1 MAKKAYLK
9 GEEFVFT
16 RVKGSSE
23 TDYRDGDVNINP
35 TNLGLGNVNNTS
47 DSDKPVSTAQRKAI
61 DDAYANS
68 NKYTDQKIA
77 DLIGGASETMD
88 TLKEVEQAIVS
99 SKSTE
104 EALNKAIGTKANQ
117 TELDTHTGNDTIH
130 ITASERAKWNKN
142 GGVTGVRGSAEA
154 DYKTGQV
161 TISKENIGLGNV
173 ENTKDIDKN
182 VNSAEYLKMYD
193 NNTQSSALVRFE
205 HAPLSMATDGVE
217 VVDPSYVPIGY
228 DATNHLLTY
237 GEKIDTADEVVN
249 FTSGDSTTGDST
261 APAVITSGE
270 THKSLFNKIST
281 AVKNVRWL
289 LSKMGT
295 TDISAIGNG
304 TVTGALSTLNSNI
317 VGVKKHYFTS
327 VFGSVANVAKN
338 VWVKSNKDITVSE
351 SGIYIVNFPFLRDQ
365 GGVDTAYLT
374 QIKID
379 TSDSL
384 SSNQEPDIG
393 CVATNWGITSMT
405 YLCELQ
411 AGKTY
416 HIWLRHTA
424 SQTHTIDY
432 HCYYAKM

>member
-88 TLKEVEQAIVS
+88 TLKEVEQAIAS

-130 ITASERAKWNKN
+130 ITASEREKWNKN
-142 GGVTGVRGSAEA
+142 GGVTGVRGSAES
-154 DYKTGQV
+154 DYKTGQA
-161 TISKENIGLGNV
+161 TISPEDIGLGNV
-173 ENTKDIDKN
+173 
-182 VNSAEYLKMYD
+182 D
-193 NNTQSSALVRFE
+193 N
-205 HAPLSMATDGVE
+205 
-217 VVDPSYVPIGY
+217 
-228 DATNHLLTY
+228 
-237 GEKIDTADEVVN
+237 TADLDKTVYRANGLTIHNNLVGGSTTNGTVEFMPDALYSDSEYYPVCYDPQHRIMSYNKDADTSESIVN
-249 FTSGDSTTGDST
+249 FVSADSATGDST
-261 APAVITSGE
+261 APDILTSGE
-270 THKSLFNKIST
+270 RHKSIFNKISILF
-281 AVKNVRWL
+281 KNVRWL

-295 TDISAIGNG
+295 TDIASVGDG

-317 VGVKKHYFTS
+317 
-327 VFGSVANVAKN
+327 
-338 VWVKSNKDITVSE
+338 KDI
-351 SGIYIVNFPFLRDQ
+351 SGKYITGSFVVKGNE
-365 GGVDTAYLT
+365 TAT
-374 QIKID
+374 TPII
-379 TSDSL
+379 
-384 SSNQEPDIG
+384 SSNYNGLRLYYYDGNNGLRQSVIIPIASGNIPYMTIG
-393 CVATNWGITSMT
+393 GIKYVSISVNSNRTITFTNNNTIN
-405 YLCELQ
+405 LVV
-411 AGKTY
+411 
-416 HIWLRHTA
+416 
-424 SQTHTIDY
+424 THM
-432 HCYYAKM
+432 YAVVINK

>member
-35 TNLGLGNVNNTS
+35 TNLGLGNVTNTS
-47 DSDKPVSTAQRKAI
+47 DADKPVSTAQRKAI

-88 TLKEVEQAIVS
+88 TLKEVEQAIAS

-142 GGVTGVRGSAEA
+142 GGVTGVRGSAES
-154 DYKTGQV
+154 DYKTGQA
-161 TISKENIGLGNV
+161 TISPEDIGLGNV
-173 ENTKDIDKN
+173 
-182 VNSAEYLKMYD
+182 D
-193 NNTQSSALVRFE
+193 N
-205 HAPLSMATDGVE
+205 
-217 VVDPSYVPIGY
+217 
-228 DATNHLLTY
+228 
-237 GEKIDTADEVVN
+237 TADLDKTVYRANGLTIHNNLVGGSTTNGTVEFMPDALYSDSEYYPVCYDPQHRIMSYNKDADTSESIVN
-249 FTSGDSTTGDST
+249 FVSADSATGDST
-261 APAVITSGE
+261 APDVLTSGE
-270 THKSLFNKIST
+270 RHKSIFNKISILF
-281 AVKNVRWL
+281 KNVRWL

-317 VGVKKHYFTS
+317 VGVKKHYFTA
-327 VFGSVANVAKN
+327 VFGSANNVVKN
-338 VWVKSNKDITVSE
+338 VWTKSNKDITVSE
-351 SGIYIVNFPFLRDQ
+351 SGIYIVNFPFFRDQ
-365 GGVDTAYLT
+365 GGVDTAYVT
-374 QIKID
+374 QIKIS
-379 TSDSL
+379 TENSL
-384 SSNQEPDIG
+384 PSSYEPDIS
-393 CVATNWGITSMT
+393 CVATNWSITSMT

-411 AGKTY
+411 FGKTY

>member
-16 RVKGSSE
+16 RVKGSFE
-23 TDYRDGDVNINP
+23 TDYRDGDVNIDP

-47 DSDKPVSTAQRKAI
+47 DTDKPVSTAQRKAI

-88 TLKEVEQAIVS
+88 TLKEVEQAIAS

-130 ITASERAKWNKN
+130 ITASEREKWNKN
-142 GGVTGVRGSAEA
+142 GGVTGIRGETES

-161 TISKENIGLGNV
+161 TISKEDIGLGNV
-173 ENTKDIDKN
+173 DNTKDADKN
-182 VNSAEYLKMYD
+182 VNSALFS
-193 NNTQSSALVRFE
+193 TFIQSSVKIKDSLVDDTMPNTSIKLE
-205 HAPLSMATDGVE
+205 DVYSDNVKDGNNFLTFIN
-217 VVDPSYVPIGY
+217 DDNGHQINASY
-228 DATNHLLTY
+228 DTKNLLTTF
-237 GEKIDTADEVVN
+237 E
-249 FTSGDSTTGDST
+249 SGDSATGDST

-270 THKSLFNKIST
+270 THQTLFNKIST

-317 VGVKKHYFTS
+317 TIKSIVPYSGYDLTNLDSYMIGQHIVNINIYVKHTLSSPGTYQTIAYAPEGCGARKLTVGVAHICY
-327 VFGSVANVAKN
+327 GN
-338 VWVKSNKDITVSE
+338 
-351 SGIYIVNFPFLRDQ
+351 YIVSTFCRVLSDRSIQIFVSNEVFSLK
-365 GGVDTAYLT
+365 VDTAISFAHIEYLT
-374 QIKID
+374 NP
-379 TSDSL
+379 S
-384 SSNQEPDIG
+384 
-393 CVATNWGITSMT
+393 
-405 YLCELQ
+405 Y
-411 AGKTY
+411 
-416 HIWLRHTA
+416 
-424 SQTHTIDY
+424 
-432 HCYYAKM
+432 

>member
-35 TNLGLGNVNNTS
+35 TNLGLGNVTNTS
-47 DSDKPVSTAQRKAI
+47 DADKPVSTAQRKAI

-88 TLKEVEQAIVS
+88 TLKEVEQAIAS

-142 GGVTGVRGSAEA
+142 GGVTGVRGSAES
-154 DYKTGQV
+154 DYKTGQA
-161 TISKENIGLGNV
+161 TISPEDIGLGNV
-173 ENTKDIDKN
+173 
-182 VNSAEYLKMYD
+182 D
-193 NNTQSSALVRFE
+193 N
-205 HAPLSMATDGVE
+205 
-217 VVDPSYVPIGY
+217 
-228 DATNHLLTY
+228 
-237 GEKIDTADEVVN
+237 TADLDKTVYRANGLTIHNNLVGGSTTNGTVEFMPDALYSDSEYYPVCYDPQHRIMSYNKDADTSESIVN
-249 FTSGDSTTGDST
+249 FVSADSATGDST
-261 APAVITSGE
+261 APDVLTSGE
-270 THKSLFNKIST
+270 RHKSIFNKISILF
-281 AVKNVRWL
+281 KNVRWL

-317 VGVKKHYFTS
+317 NYVTPILISKESIKIEPGSNYQYNMSQIINRNYLEIYFYSGYNGYRYNVCIPLGGINVSFQQNSTS
-327 VFGSVANVAKN
+327 NSYFATTYDKTNQVLIIRNNSSVA
-338 VWVKSNKDITVSE
+338 SIT
-351 SGIYIVNFPFLRDQ
+351 IYRI
-365 GGVDTAYLT
+365 
-374 QIKID
+374 
-379 TSDSL
+379 L
-384 SSNQEPDIG
+384 S
-393 CVATNWGITSMT
+393 V
-405 YLCELQ
+405 Y
-411 AGKTY
+411 K
-416 HIWLRHTA
+416 
-424 SQTHTIDY
+424 
-432 HCYYAKM
+432 